1 MKKLINKK
9 RASLVEDNQKVVV
22 EDNPDKL
29 DIINNYIVHYWE
41 MSLRNHNP
49 ILKRHI
55 KGNRYGEVELEEKLQ
70 MNEGTKEVEASIPK
84 LPLEALK
91 KIKTKELSLTGR
103 SKSVIESQS
112 LTERS
117 SLHQFSTRDVLNQEE
132 VYIIN
137 YNGEKKWQGTEQFY

>member
-9 RASLVEDNQKVVV
+9 RASLVEDNHKVIV
-22 EDNPDKL
+22 EDNPEKL

-70 MNEGTKEVEASIPK
+70 MNEGIKEVEASIPK

-112 LTERS
+112 LTEIS
-117 SLHQFSTRDVLNQEE
+117 SLLQFSTRDVLNQEE
-132 VYIIN
+132 VYIIS
-137 YNGEKKWQGTEQFY
+137 YDGEKKWQGT

>member
-1 MKKLINKK
+1 MKKLISKK

-22 EDNPDKL
+22 EDNPNKL
-29 DIINNYIVHYWE
+29 DIINNYIVNYWE

-55 KGNRYGEVELEEKLQ
+55 KGNRYGEVDLEEKLQ

-91 KIKTKELSLTGR
+91 KIKTRELSLTGR

-117 SLHQFSTRDVLNQEE
+117 SLLQFSTRDVLNQEE
-132 VYIIN
+132 VYRIS
-137 YNGEKKWQGTEQFY
+137 YDGEKKWQGT

>member
-9 RASLVEDNQKVVV
+9 RASLVEDNHKVIV
-22 EDNPDKL
+22 EDNPEKL

-70 MNEGTKEVEASIPK
+70 MNEGIKEVEASIPK

-91 KIKTKELSLTGR
+91 KIKTRELSLTGR
-103 SKSVIESQS
+103 SQSVIESQS

-117 SLHQFSTRDVLNQEE
+117 SLLQFSTRDVLNQEE
-132 VYIIN
+132 VYIIS
-137 YNGEKKWQGTEQFY
+137 YDGEKKWQGT

>member
-9 RASLVEDNQKVVV
+9 RASLVEDNQKVII
-22 EDNPDKL
+22 EDNPEKL

-55 KGNRYGEVELEEKLQ
+55 KGNRYGEVDLEEKLQ
-70 MNEGTKEVEASIPK
+70 MNEWTKEVEASIPK

-91 KIKTKELSLTGR
+91 KIKIRELSLTGR
-103 SKSVIESQS
+103 SKSVIENQS

-117 SLHQFSTRDVLNQEE
+117 SLLQFLTRDVLNQEE
-132 VYIIN
+132 VFIIS
-137 YNGEKKWQGTEQFY
+137 YGENKWQRT

>member
-1 MKKLINKK
+1 M
-9 RASLVEDNQKVVV
+9 VEDNQKVIV
-22 EDNPDKL
+22 EDNPEKL

-55 KGNRYGEVELEEKLQ
+55 KGNRYEEVELEEKLQ

-112 LTERS
+112 LTEIS
-117 SLHQFSTRDVLNQEE
+117 SLLQFSTRDVLNQEE
-132 VYIIN
+132 VYIIS
-137 YNGEKKWQGTEQFY
+137 YDGEKKWQGT

>member
-9 RASLVEDNQKVVV
+9 RASLVEDNHKVIV
-22 EDNPDKL
+22 EDNPEKL

-91 KIKTKELSLTGR
+91 KIKTRELSLTGR
-103 SKSVIESQS
+103 SQSVIESQS

-117 SLHQFSTRDVLNQEE
+117 SLLQFSTRDVLNQEE
-132 VYIIN
+132 VYIIS
-137 YNGEKKWQGTEQFY
+137 YDGEKKWQGT

>member
-9 RASLVEDNQKVVV
+9 RASLVEDNQNIVV

-91 KIKTKELSLTGR
+91 KIKTRELSLTGR
-103 SKSVIESQS
+103 SKSVIENQS

-117 SLHQFSTRDVLNQEE
+117 SLLQFSTRDVLNQEE
-132 VYIIN
+132 VYRIS
-137 YNGEKKWQGTEQFY
+137 YDGEKKWQGT

>member
-112 LTERS
+112 LTER
-117 SLHQFSTRDVLNQEE
+117 
-132 VYIIN
+132 
-137 YNGEKKWQGTEQFY
+137 

>member
-9 RASLVEDNQKVVV
+9 RASLVEDNHKVIV
-22 EDNPDKL
+22 EDNPEKL

-70 MNEGTKEVEASIPK
+70 MNEGIKEVEASIPK

-91 KIKTKELSLTGR
+91 KIKIRELSLTGR

-117 SLHQFSTRDVLNQEE
+117 SLLQFSTRDVLNQEE
-132 VYIIN
+132 VYIIS
-137 YNGEKKWQGTEQFY
+137 YDGEKKWQGT